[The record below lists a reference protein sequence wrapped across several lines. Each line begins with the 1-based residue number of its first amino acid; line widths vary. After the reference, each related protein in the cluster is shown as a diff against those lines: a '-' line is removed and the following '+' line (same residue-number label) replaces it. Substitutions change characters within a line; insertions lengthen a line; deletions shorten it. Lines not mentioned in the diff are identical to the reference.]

1 MFLIMCRFSDIYV
14 SNLKYGLV
22 VDKMSICGSCSRE
35 NNHLFYVILP
45 QI

>member
-22 VDKMSICGSCSRE
+22 VDKMSICISLHRE
-35 NNHLFYVILP
+35 NNHLFCVTLQ